1 MFTNG
6 DIINIVNL
14 IRNKD
19 VEGKDINADEW
30 SSLITANS
38 QNLFASLLGVPNLYQ
53 VNMAVERR
61 GAEVSR
67 VVSEKLRPFYVRESA
82 NVVGGAVDL
91 STKDIGYLLAVEP
104 TAITGRGFDELEPSE
119 VADRLGDPVVAPTLK
134 DPCLEYS
141 TAGDSI
147 LVYPSSMASV
157 TLKYYKF
164 PTDAVVVFTTDNQT
178 LLQTYDE
185 GNSTE
190 TGWKKNELL
199 KIAYMCLRD
208 LGVNMKESDVIAYSQ
223 NLVTNE

>member
-14 IRNKD
+14 IRNKE

-104 TAITGRGFDELEPSE
+104 TTITGRGFDELEPSE

-147 LVYPSSMASV
+147 FVYPSSMASV